1 MAEKLPKV
9 LKPEE
14 VIRLIEGTPG
24 ATLRE
29 KRIRAVIELLY
40 STGIRVSELAGITY
54 EKVDFKSSV
63 VTVLGTLVDML
74 PSIAALF
81 TIVWTAIR
89 IYETDTI
96 QSFLGRNK
104 EDSDA

>member
-1 MAEKLPKV
+1 MHREGYIEKNVAKLIAQPKMAEKLPKV

-40 STGIRVSELAGITY
+40 STGIEFPNLQASLMKKLI
-54 EKVDFKSSV
+54 
-63 VTVLGTLVDML
+63 LNLHL
-74 PSIAALF
+74 
-81 TIVWTAIR
+81 
-89 IYETDTI
+89 
-96 QSFLGRNK
+96 
-104 EDSDA
+104 